1 VFQLLD
7 IQAQSAEIRISP
19 LSGGTRFQS
28 FNPRPREG
36 GDYIYPAIN
45 DRRKVKVVVEVNV
58 TVKKLK
64 MIVNSVN
71 TVFKIGMSALLD
83 RRRYEKI
90 R

>member
-1 VFQLLD
+1 VID
-7 IQAQSAEIRISP
+7 TP
-19 LSGGTRFQS
+19 LGERLETENQVDRLEG